1 MVAPCNRN
9 IQLSTKPAFFLMGT
23 SQHPKVGELYLWSML
38 HQMKLCRP
46 SLFEKT
52 PQLEQF
58 YGRLEK
64 DPKVQ
69 KVARCDGHVDGGVG
83 DG

>member
-1 MVAPCNRN
+1 MCGWCEV
-9 IQLSTKPAFFLMGT
+9 STLNPIPFFGGHLT
-23 SQHPKVGELYLWSML
+23 AHPKVGELYLWSML

-52 PQLEQF
+52 PQLVQF

-69 KVARCDGHVDGGVG
+69 KVAWRWRWP
-83 DG
+83 